1 MLATDNIEELERKA
15 FLLFKSKCTKDY
27 KRLVIYL
34 VYATVKQ
41 NPGISLNKLAF
52 ALNSEYN
59 IDSDSVNSAVG
70 ALSSSEIFKAI
81 SSYTLPKE
89 KSPNQPTLL
98 RVARRSKSKGECSRP
113 EFTSWISFLQSLGH
127 AALDFKAIKV

>member
-15 FLLFKSKCTKDY
+15 FLLFKSECTEDY

-52 ALNSEYN
+52 ALSSEYN

-70 ALSSSEIFKAI
+70 ALSSSEIFHAI
-81 SSYTLPKE
+81 TSYTLPKE
-89 KSPNQPTLL
+89 KSQTQPTLL
-98 RVARRSKSKGECSRP
+98 RIARKAKSKGECSRP
-113 EFTSWISFLQSLGH
+113 EFTSWINFLQSIGH
-127 AALDFKAIKV
+127 AALNFKAIKV